1 MVRRVGVGGVGGGG
15 VFFNDTATTE
25 IYTLSLH
32 DALPIL
38 SRRLEAGKLGRAWVE
53 VVGPELARRT
63 RVVGP
68 LRGGVLRIE
77 VDSPA
82 LLSELSGFESERLH
96 QQMRERFKRSYVRKL
111 KFQLGTWEKS
121 IHGRKEAGS
130 Q

>member
-1 MVRRVGVGGVGGGG
+1 MKVRRADSGVEPLRAVLADFLERTG
-15 VFFNDTATTE
+15 
-25 IYTLSLH
+25 
-32 DALPIL
+32 L